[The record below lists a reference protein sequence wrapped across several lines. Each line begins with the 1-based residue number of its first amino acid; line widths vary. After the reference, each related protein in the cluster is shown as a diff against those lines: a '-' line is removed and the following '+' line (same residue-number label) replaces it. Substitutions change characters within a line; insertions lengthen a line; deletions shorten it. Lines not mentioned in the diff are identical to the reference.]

1 MIEKTIP
8 IGNLTLDCGTTLPA
22 VEQRVAIYGDPTTSP
37 TTLVLHALTGDH
49 RVAHWW
55 SGIIGVGKYLDPT
68 DRCIIGINMLGSCYG
83 STRTTERITIADIVR
98 AQRRALEQLGIEN
111 IALVIG
117 GSMGGM
123 QALQWAHDTP
133 RRVGEAIIIGAH
145 DHHSAMG
152 IALNAVQREAISL
165 DGLNGLRLAR
175 KIAMLSYKSDALL
188 AERHDRRSDRSGADR
203 FDVEGF
209 LELQAERII
218 ERIDPQT
225 YTALTHAMDSFD
237 LRAAKWSPETP
248 PLTFVGLSSDWLF
261 RPEEIRAAVTRL
273 SDKNVNA
280 HYLELPTSH
289 GHDAFL
295 AEAHRL
301 PTLLQTATPVLS
313 C

>member
-1 MIEKTIP
+1 MIEKTIC
-8 IGNLTLDCGTTLPA
+8 IGTLTLDSGKTLPA
-22 VEQRVAIYGDPTTSP
+22 VEQRVAIYGDPTASP

-49 RVAHWW
+49 RAANWW
-55 SGIIGVGKYLDPT
+55 SGLIGPGRYLDPT

-83 STRTTERITIADIVR
+83 STSTSERITIADIVR
-98 AQRRALEQLGIEN
+98 AQRRALDELGIN
-111 IALVIG
+111 DIALVIG

-123 QALQWAHDTP
+123 QALQWAHDAPT
-133 RRVGEAIIIGAH
+133 RVGEAIIIGAH

-152 IALNAVQREAISL
+152 IALNAVQRDAIAL
-165 DGLNGLRLAR
+165 GGKDGLRLAR

-188 AERHDRRSDRSGADR
+188 AERHDRRPDRSGAHR

-209 LELQAERII
+209 LELQGDRMI

-225 YTALTHAMDSFD
+225 YATLTHAMDSFD
-237 LRAAKWSPETP
+237 LRNAAWSQETP

-261 RPEEIRAAVTRL
+261 RPEELRAAVARL
-273 SDKNVNA
+273 KRHVDA
-280 HYLELPTSH
+280 HYLELDTDH

-301 PTLLQTATPVLS
+301 PALLQTAASALQ
-313 C
+313 